1 MQGINRHAFSSLL
14 LLSIC
19 HAGHKPSV
27 QQDVSFTQ
35 VVDHTLKR
43 ANMPVLTLS
52 GHKSMGRGFAKWIG
66 RAVGTAG
73 LKHKT
78 ELEDLPAY
86 KLRVIQ
92 LCFLS
97 MMNANSQALILL
109 RQAAC
114 QSCLQGM

>member
-1 MQGINRHAFSSLL
+1 M
-14 LLSIC
+14 
-19 HAGHKPSV
+19 

-97 MMNANSQALILL
+97 KLQMQTLKCNILLCQAILFVQIVNANPEV
-109 RQAAC
+109 
-114 QSCLQGM
+114 